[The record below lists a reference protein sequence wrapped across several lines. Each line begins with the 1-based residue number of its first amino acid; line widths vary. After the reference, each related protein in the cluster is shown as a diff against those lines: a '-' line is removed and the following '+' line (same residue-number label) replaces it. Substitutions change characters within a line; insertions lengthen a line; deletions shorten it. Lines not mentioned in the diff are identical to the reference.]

1 MVLSAAYERLAMSNP
16 IPVWKNDLAC
26 QLLCLDSAA
35 LVVVHIHRH
44 NMRNQLGQWRTVQ
57 ASQSQCA
64 GDNCILVSFRQVSA
78 RDYDFSKEHRRV
90 WAVLAWLCLSSLLMT
105 RDNPRWSHDVNVV
118 FQSSAVLGKVDI
130 VGDDV
135 RVAGNV
141 IDRTI
146 FSSGNKGG
154 AVFGQEVDVLL
165 ASRQQLELCVL

>member
-1 MVLSAAYERLAMSNP
+1 MSNS

-35 LVVVHIHRH
+35 LVIVHIHRH

-90 WAVLAWLCLSSLLMT
+90 WAVLARLCLSPLLMT
-105 RDNPRWSHDVNVV
+105 RNDP
-118 FQSSAVLGKVDI
+118 
-130 VGDDV
+130 
-135 RVAGNV
+135 
-141 IDRTI
+141 
-146 FSSGNKGG
+146 
-154 AVFGQEVDVLL
+154 
-165 ASRQQLELCVL
+165 